1 MIKDKKVEA
10 QEKSSVR
17 LTVTVDKDS
26 VRKEYDTLVTDYAK
40 SVQLKGFR
48 KGHVPV
54 VVLERKFGES
64 LKIEA
69 AEKVLESS
77 LKEVF
82 DEIEERP
89 LPYSTPRMENE
100 LDLEFDKDFT
110 FVVSY
115 DVYPKITI
123 GAYKGLE
130 IEAPQVIIGE
140 EDEKRELEALQ
151 EQNSVVI
158 DKDDSSI
165 AKENVVT
172 VNYVELDDKDAEVA
186 STRRED
192 FVFTVGSGYN
202 IYKIDDDVIGMKKGD
217 EKVFEKEFADDYEIE
232 SLRGT
237 KKRIRVTVTAVK
249 EKQLPAIDDDL
260 AQDISDKYKTLDDLK
275 KDIRRRLEE
284 SAESRIRQLK
294 SDAVIEKISEASSV
308 DLPESMIQA
317 ELESSW
323 RNFVSQLR
331 AQEQQVIAMLES
343 QGRSQEQLFQE
354 WRPAAEKSIKA
365 QLLIH
370 RMIEDEKIEAT
381 DEDAEAEVK
390 RQAESGSMDSAEL
403 MDYYRKN
410 QMLDMLKH
418 DIQEKK
424 LFDLLFEQN
433 KVKNGDKVKFL
444 DLMKRNQ

>member
-48 KGHVPV
+48 KGHVPT

-130 IEAPQVIIGE
+130 IEAPQVTIGD

-172 VNYVELDDKDAEVA
+172 VNYVELDDKDAEVP

-217 EKVFEKEFADDYEIE
+217 EKIFEKEFPDDYEIE

-237 KKRIRVTVTAVK
+237 KKRVRVTVTAVK

-294 SDAVIEKISEASSV
+294 SDAVIEKISESSSV
-308 DLPESMIQA
+308 DIPESMIQT

-343 QGRSQEQLFQE
+343 QGRSQDQLFQE

-370 RMIEDEKIEAT
+370 RMIEEEKIEAT

-433 KVKNGDKVKFL
+433 KVKKGDKVKFL

>member
-1 MIKDKKVEA
+1 VIKDKKVEA

-48 KGHVPV
+48 KGHVPT

-130 IEAPQVIIGE
+130 IEAPQVTIGD

-172 VNYVELDDKDAEVA
+172 VNYVELDDKDAEVP

-217 EKVFEKEFADDYEIE
+217 EKIFEKEFPDDYEIE

-237 KKRIRVTVTAVK
+237 KKRVRVTVTAVK

-294 SDAVIEKISEASSV
+294 SDAVIEKISESSSV
-308 DLPESMIQA
+308 DIPESMIQT

-343 QGRSQEQLFQE
+343 QGRSQDQLFQE

-370 RMIEDEKIEAT
+370 RMIEEEKIEAT

-433 KVKNGDKVKFL
+433 KVKKGDKVKFL